1 MEVDESNKEYDTD
14 EEGGMRID
22 DDIYIPPPL
31 KTFCEVDTTGPRLMI
46 TKIVNVNFKSYAG
59 TTIIGPFHKSFS
71 AIVGP
76 NGSGKSNV
84 IDSMLFVFGY
94 RASKIRSK
102 KISVLIHNSNEYS
115 NLNSCTVSI
124 HFQRIID
131 KELEGDYEVIPNS
144 EFVISRTAFKDNS
157 SYYELDKKKVQ
168 FKEIAKV
175 LRSHGVDLD
184 HNRFLILQGEVEQIA
199 LMKPKGQHENDIGML
214 EFLEDIIGT
223 SRYKEPLAKLADK
236 VELLTECRL
245 EKLHRLRVVQKEKES
260 LEEPMEEAMQYLKIE
275 NTIIRLQHQLY
286 HCKRSEAVKEL
297 ADHVAKNDTLDNEQ
311 TALMNEMTNVRQQKE
326 EKTKVIKEK
335 SKKWNALQQQKDV
348 ATAKFDKLRKQD
360 ESLHAELIETNKRRK
375 DNIATMKTEKN
386 KMEEL
391 LNVPEKNT
399 KDIEECEKLIQTY
412 MTNKEKE
419 ETALTTLMAGLR
431 TQTEPLLNERSDLE
445 KELISLRK
453 NVDQAKAAYDIAQSE
468 LELYISVEKVEKEK
482 LESLR
487 ESVKRTTSTLK
498 ERQKELE
505 LFERKIPAT
514 ENSLK
519 QAQDELNDAKRREVE
534 KVAQLKKMQMTFE
547 EKRSAMQASKS
558 RNRILDALM
567 REKREGRMPG
577 IFGRLG
583 DLGAIDVKYDVAIST
598 ACGPLDNIVVDTVD
612 TAQTCITYLRQH
624 NIGRATF
631 IPLEKQQRFLS
642 KCHSKIQT
650 PENVHRL
657 FDLIKVEDER
667 VLPAF
672 YYALHDTLV
681 AQDLDQATRIA
692 YGRTRYR
699 VVTLKGELIE
709 LSGTMSGGGRTV
721 LRGRM
726 GQKVV
731 RSEPSS
737 ADIEKLQSQ
746 LDAIFEECNNL
757 RTKQQPLEQQIHV
770 LTTALQ
776 DMKMDRQKFG
786 IEVQTLREQE
796 PSLQVQLK
804 VQEKKAA
811 NSISDPKKVA
821 QLQQAL
827 DAAKLHLDE
836 VEESSA
842 SVEKEVARI
851 NSKIDDISG
860 NRVRDQQKKIA
871 QLTKSID
878 KAKAEVCR
886 LQVAIKTA
894 ERNLKK
900 TEKYI
905 DTLQSDIHTC
915 EERLRNIKKEKLE
928 LEESAK
934 VILDELK
941 ELNEALTER
950 DDAMSSLRDEL
961 NELQAREDKMKAVKI
976 DLDQKLHESRKL
988 LKELQHVIPEYN
1000 RKIAEL
1006 ELRSIP
1012 RETLEP
1018 LKDLTEEEIDELDAK
1033 IVAQN
1038 LQKARKKLPDQIPNM
1053 KIIADYQEKDA
1064 LYIRRVAEL
1073 EEMTLTRNKMREVYE
1088 TARRRRIQEFQDG
1101 FSLITTKLKELYQM
1115 ITLGGDAELELVDSL
1130 DPFSEGIAFSVR
1142 PPKKSW
1148 KSISNLSGGEK
1159 TLSSLALVFA
1169 LHHYKPTPVYFMDE
1183 IDAALDF
1190 KNVSIVGNY
1199 IKERTKNAQFIIIS
1213 LRSNMFE
1220 LADYLVG
1227 IYKTRNCSKSVTLN
1241 LGRYYENNG
1250 IAPPTQLTSKT
1261 YASQATQRTQVLL
1274 TQCSQ
1279 AARKE
1284 NTAPVNNNQNNAKET
1299 QSNEEKILSTKND
1312 NAKEVVLNGEKNSS
1326 PHAKNNKANEISL
1339 NVEESPIAKNND
1351 AKKKPQKEQPEVN
1364 RLSLPD
1370 LSICSTPPSRRSDR
1384 LARKSASINKS
1395 INKEPINKKR
1405 KLK

>member
-1 MEVDESNKEYDTD
+1 M
-14 EEGGMRID
+14 
-22 DDIYIPPPL
+22 
-31 KTFCEVDTTGPRLMI
+31 
-46 TKIVNVNFKSYAG
+46 
-59 TTIIGPFHKSFS
+59 
-71 AIVGP
+71 
-76 NGSGKSNV
+76 
-84 IDSMLFVFGY
+84 
-94 RASKIRSK
+94 
-102 KISVLIHNSNEYS
+102 
-115 NLNSCTVSI
+115 
-124 HFQRIID
+124 
-131 KELEGDYEVIPNS
+131 
-144 EFVISRTAFKDNS
+144 
-157 SYYELDKKKVQ
+157 
-168 FKEIAKV
+168 
-175 LRSHGVDLD
+175 
-184 HNRFLILQGEVEQIA
+184 
-199 LMKPKGQHENDIGML
+199 
-214 EFLEDIIGT
+214 
-223 SRYKEPLAKLADK
+223 
-236 VELLTECRL
+236 
-245 EKLHRLRVVQKEKES
+245 
-260 LEEPMEEAMQYLKIE
+260 
-275 NTIIRLQHQLY
+275 
-286 HCKRSEAVKEL
+286 
-297 ADHVAKNDTLDNEQ
+297 
-311 TALMNEMTNVRQQKE
+311 
-326 EKTKVIKEK
+326 
-335 SKKWNALQQQKDV
+335 
-348 ATAKFDKLRKQD
+348 
-360 ESLHAELIETNKRRK
+360 
-375 DNIATMKTEKN
+375 
-386 KMEEL
+386 
-391 LNVPEKNT
+391 
-399 KDIEECEKLIQTY
+399 
-412 MTNKEKE
+412 
-419 ETALTTLMAGLR
+419 
-431 TQTEPLLNERSDLE
+431 
-445 KELISLRK
+445 
-453 NVDQAKAAYDIAQSE
+453 
-468 LELYISVEKVEKEK
+468 
-482 LESLR
+482 
-487 ESVKRTTSTLK
+487 
-498 ERQKELE
+498 
-505 LFERKIPAT
+505 
-514 ENSLK
+514 
-519 QAQDELNDAKRREVE
+519 
-534 KVAQLKKMQMTFE
+534 
-547 EKRSAMQASKS
+547 
-558 RNRILDALM
+558 
-567 REKREGRMPG
+567 
-577 IFGRLG
+577 
-583 DLGAIDVKYDVAIST
+583 GAIDAKYDVAIST

-612 TAQTCITYLRQH
+612 TAQTCIRYLRQH

-746 LDAIFEECNNL
+746 LDVIFEDCNNL
-757 RTKQQPLEQQIHV
+757 RTKQQPLGQQIHV
-770 LTTALQ
+770 LTTTLQ
-776 DMKMDRQKFG
+776 DMKMDRQKFS

-796 PSLQVQLK
+796 PSLQAQLK
-804 VQEKKAA
+804 AQEKKAA

-821 QLQQAL
+821 QLQQVL

-842 SVEKEVARI
+842 SVEREVARI

-905 DTLQSDIHTC
+905 ETLQSDIHAC
-915 EERLRNIKKEKLE
+915 EERLRNIQKERLE

-950 DDAMSSLRDEL
+950 DDATSSLRDEL

-1006 ELRSIP
+1006 ELRSVP

-1064 LYIRRVAEL
+1064 LYIRRVTEL
-1073 EEMTLTRNKMREVYE
+1073 EEMTLTRNKMREMYE

-1101 FSLITTKLKELYQM
+1101 FSLITTKLKEMYQM

-1199 IKERTKNAQFIIIS
+1199 IKERTKNAQFIVIS

-1261 YASQATQRTQVLL
+1261 YASQATQKTQALL

-1284 NTAPVNNNQNNAKET
+1284 NTAPMNNNQNNAKET
-1299 QSNEEKILSTKND
+1299 QSNEEKVLSAKDD
-1312 NAKEVVLNGEKNSS
+1312 NAKEIVLNGEKNSS

-1339 NVEESPIAKNND
+1339 KVEETPIAKNNNAKRSSAAKNNN
-1351 AKKKPQKEQPEVN
+1351 AKKIPQKEQPEV
-1364 RLSLPD
+1364 
-1370 LSICSTPPSRRSDR
+1370 DR
-1384 LARKSASINKS
+1384 LR
-1395 INKEPINKKR
+1395 
-1405 KLK
+1405 